1 MSLSSDEQEVHISF
15 GRNDKVAKVYAS
27 DTRYINKLDKLV
39 ENNPDFW
46 KCTGTET
53 IKGEVIGKSYEC
65 PTSLISLRSKKTV
78 RVLTEEQKEE
88 FRQRMSSLRS

>member
-1 MSLSSDEQEVHISF
+1 MGLSSDEQEVHTSF
-15 GRNDKVAKVYAS
+15 GRNDNVAKVYAS

-53 IKGEVIGKSYEC
+53 VKGEVIGKSYEC
-65 PTSLISLRSKKTV
+65 PISLISLRSKKTV